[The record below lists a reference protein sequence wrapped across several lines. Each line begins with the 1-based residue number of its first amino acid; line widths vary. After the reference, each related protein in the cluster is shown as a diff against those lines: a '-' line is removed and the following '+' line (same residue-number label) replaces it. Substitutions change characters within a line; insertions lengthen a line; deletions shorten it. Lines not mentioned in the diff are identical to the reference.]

1 LFFGGEEM
9 RSKTVLFVIAL
20 LYAASVYADENNT
33 TDPYVFC
40 AEQYDACL
48 IKCESV
54 VSEDSSCQDGC
65 EKAYEQC
72 LERADKKVQEGN

>member
-1 LFFGGEEM
+1 VDDKEGKEM
-9 RSKTVLFVIAL
+9 RKTICFVTAL
-20 LYAASVYADENNT
+20 LYAASVHANEDNT
-33 TDPYVFC
+33 TDPYVLC

-54 VSEDSSCQDGC
+54 VSEDTSCQDGC

-72 LERADKKVQEGN
+72 IERADKKMQEGY